1 MTFLKVLYRG
11 RNYPESKVN
20 LLVSLSARCVTIYQ
34 GKQMPA
40 LLRPALASTCPAT
53 SFTCDVPPL
62 TILPNVLANTSS
74 STRWFGCLQPREPK
88 LGYKAPAMPRARSST
103 KTTGENHQYQQSC
116 TSASLISAASLSDD
130 HSHPHECCHPTTRE
144 APCGTA
150 RYWEAF
156 AGQQQLGV
164 SRNQYI
170 LQWREAEPSSGPPPP
185 WHKGIWNVD
194 QEQSS
199 PLIKACFV
207 QWKMCNIG
215 FTSWIPNCLA
225 IFPSASPNLLK
236 CESLA
241 VFILF
246 EWLAH
251 HSVVETRILH
261 HCCVRGQSQLL
272 CSHALVKFNIHLH
285 VRRTANFH
293 RPLTS
298 LPLFCCA
305 GCFLPILLLPK
316 ARQLHHQPSQTQ
328 WLILHTSLEYGCGEA
343 TTLSISRTHNSQRHR
358 GSPFPSPLEVR
369 EIPSSSWQT
378 VVCWLYIRAT
388 SAQQR
393 DQLVSQ
399 RGKEKSKGGSFSL
412 GAKPRWSTT
421 LLPTQ
426 IFGPYNLLLL

>member
-1 MTFLKVLYRG
+1 
-11 RNYPESKVN
+11 
-20 LLVSLSARCVTIYQ
+20 
-34 GKQMPA
+34 
-40 LLRPALASTCPAT
+40 
-53 SFTCDVPPL
+53 
-62 TILPNVLANTSS
+62 
-74 STRWFGCLQPREPK
+74 
-88 LGYKAPAMPRARSST
+88 MPRARSST

-164 SRNQYI
+164 SRNQYV

-225 IFPSASPNLLK
+225 IFPSASQIYWSARAWL
-236 CESLA
+236 SLYCLSDWHITQSWRLASFITA
-241 VFILF
+241 VSEGRVSSCVHTHWSSSTSTCTSAGQLISTDPSPASLYFAVLGASFLSCSFQKPDSSITNPPK
-246 EWLAH
+246 
-251 HSVVETRILH
+251 HSDWSYTHLWNMDVGKPPLSASPGLTT
-261 HCCVRGQSQLL
+261 VRGTGGVH
-272 CSHALVKFNIHLH
+272 SH
-285 VRRTANFH
+285 
-293 RPLTS
+293 
-298 LPLFCCA
+298 
-305 GCFLPILLLPK
+305 
-316 ARQLHHQPSQTQ
+316 HH
-328 WLILHTSLEYGCGEA
+328 W
-343 TTLSISRTHNSQRHR
+343 RW
-358 GSPFPSPLEVR
+358 

-426 IFGPYNLLLL
+426 IFGPYTLPLL